1 MRRLLQCKS
10 TSRFCAGNNRSPRA
24 FTLVELLVVIAIIGV
39 LTALILPA
47 VQHAR
52 EAARRMSCQNNLKQI
67 GLGLHGYHDTFRT
80 FPPGALI
87 SIPPTV
93 TTICGSGNG
102 FLAVD
107 VIGEAAQG
115 AARHGTSWMLRI
127 LPYIEQGTLYDQWD
141 FHRSVIGNSTVA
153 GTDVAIY
160 YCPSR
165 RNRVTNRAIMFA
177 NWSAGGNDYGGCI
190 GACNGWHN
198 CGRHETWVVV
208 QGRRPLDS
216 CRGIFAVQRGTRMAD
231 VTDGTGM
238 TIMVGEVQRLD
249 EGTDVT
255 TSRDGWAVGGVST
268 HFSTCSDG
276 CEGIN
281 ASHFEEPGSQHD
293 GGALFT
299 MTDGAVHF
307 LAETIDKQILKA
319 LGSRGEGDGPTSF

>member
-1 MRRLLQCKS
+1 MWQYSLDVRRPPHHR
-10 TSRFCAGNNRSPRA
+10 SRNHRQLG
-24 FTLVELLVVIAIIGV
+24 FTLVELLVVLAIVGV

-67 GLGLHGYHDTFRT
+67 GLGLHGYHDTHRT

-87 SIPPTV
+87 SIPPAT
-93 TTICGSGNG
+93 TTICGSGSG
-102 FLAVD
+102 FAAVD
-107 VIGEAAQG
+107 IIGEGTVG
-115 AARHGTSWMLRI
+115 AGRHGTSWMLRI
-127 LPYIEQGTLYDQWD
+127 LPYIEQGNLYDRWD
-141 FHRSVIGNSTVA
+141 FRTSVIGNSVVA
-153 GTDVAIY
+153 STDIPVF

-165 RNRVTNRAIMFA
+165 RSRVTNQAIMFG
-177 NWSAGGNDYGGCI
+177 NWSGGGNDYGGCI

-198 CGRHETWVVV
+198 CGRHETWVVA
-208 QGRRPLDS
+208 QGRRPLDT
-216 CRGIFAVQRGTRMAD
+216 CKGIFGVQRGTRLAE
-231 VTDGTGM
+231 VTDGTGT

-281 ASHFEEPGSQHD
+281 APHFEEPGSRHD
-293 GGALFT
+293 GGAMFT
-299 MTDGAVHF
+299 MTDGSVQF
-307 LAETIDKQILKA
+307 LAETIDKDVLKA
-319 LGSRGEGDGPTSF
+319 LGSKGQGDGPVNY